1 MCVVPT
7 SIIMNLAA
15 IQNLYLLP
23 QLYNQVTIPEA
34 VNREL
39 IYIDIHTL
47 NPNINQWLIICRN

>member
-1 MCVVPT
+1 
-7 SIIMNLAA
+7 MNLAA